1 MSERN
6 IPSVHDFNM
15 PLLGIEIMDRGCS
28 ADLSV
33 CSGQKETPAQLVRMR
48 GSLDRAEDKRLAA
61 SKGEFPRSI

>member
-33 CSGQKETPAQLVRMR
+33 CSGQKETPAQLMRMR
-48 GSLDRAEDKRLAA
+48 GSLDRAEDVCLAV
-61 SKGEFPRSI
+61 SKGRFP